1 MSTTI
6 DERIVEMRFDNKHFE
21 SNVATTMS
29 SLDKL
34 KQGLN
39 LKGATQGLED
49 IDKAAKKVNLSPI
62 ADSADAIK
70 LKFSPLYSFMDQ
82 IFRNMANSAEM
93 YGRRIVSAFTV
104 DPIKQ
109 GFKEYETQINA
120 VQTILSNTK
129 SKGTTIDDVN
139 GALDELNTYADKT
152 IYNFTEMTRN
162 IGTFTAAGVDLETSV
177 SAIKGI
183 ANLAAVSGSTSQQA
197 STAMY
202 QLSQALSSGTVKLM
216 DWNSVVNAGMGGQV
230 FQDALKET
238 ARLHGVKIDEMIK
251 EQGSFRETL
260 SEGWLTSKILT
271 ETLAKFTGDLNEE
284 QLKSMGYTDEQIKGI
299 MELGKDA
306 NDAATKVK
314 TFTQLLDTLKEAAQS
329 GWAQTWEIVF
339 GDFYEARDFFTEV
352 SNTLGGMIGNSAEA
366 RNEMLENW
374 KALGGRTDLIESIKN
389 SFQAIVN
396 IIRPISDAFREIFP
410 PMTAE
415 KLAAF
420 TTGLRSFTEKLQ
432 ESTEYGSAFY
442 KGVKGTFKGIFSI
455 FKIFVN
461 VIKSVFKA
469 IGPLFGVIGELVV
482 TVFELAGS
490 LGGFLTKVGDTVEQ
504 TDILT
509 TVLQG
514 IVKVIQFVITSFTN
528 LIKLLNRKIV
538 SPALEAFSNIF
549 VSIGD
554 SADGM
559 GEKVKGAFAKM
570 GEALSGFGIFKI
582 FVGLW
587 EIIKSVASAIGGAL
601 GPVLSDLLNAIKGAD
616 LVGIMDVINKF
627 ISGGVGIAL
636 IKFLTNIANVFK
648 KPMGA
653 MEMFS
658 DNIKDIL
665 DEVGNTFKSFQRK
678 LNAEALFTIAKAIA
692 VLVAAIVVLSF
703 IDKDKVA
710 DGCSAILLLFA
721 GLSAVMAIANKGGL
735 GKGIG
740 GMAGVTGIATAVL
753 ILAAAIL
760 IICNLDFNKMLKGIA
775 GIGILL
781 ALVGGVALL
790 MAKFGSIPKG
800 NKIAKVG
807 VQMLLLSGVIA
818 ILAAVAKSLSNI
830 EKDKLKNG
838 IAGVAALSLLM
849 VAMIALLM
857 AIARIN
863 PSGKPFAKM
872 VGQMAAIVYAIGKLA
887 DVCIELAAVETAQLK
902 SGVTAISVIAGLLT
916 AIMLILTLLTKI
928 PNINASG
935 IVKMSASFIAVALA
949 IKLLASAIIPFAS
962 MDWEKL
968 GKAGIA
974 FGGVLVFIV
983 TLSLMSKLVKP
994 ASIMS
999 VAASVA
1005 IVAASLIPLVA
1016 ALAIFSA
1023 LNWGAIAKA
1032 GTALGGL
1039 LGFMAIFSVMSKM
1052 LKPMQILGLG
1062 ASILLIGNA
1071 LLFLVPA
1078 LAAFSALNW
1087 SAIGKAGVALA
1098 GVLGF
1103 MVILSLVSKLVNP
1116 ISIVPL
1122 AASMLILSLALGAL
1136 VPALIM
1142 MKAVKLKD
1150 IGFGLIAL
1158 AGAIIVLG
1166 VAAKLLSGVST
1177 SMLHMATSILIVGA
1191 GMTLMGIG
1199 LGLLGAG
1206 LGAFA
1211 AGFTV
1216 FVTALVAGAA
1226 GLISVFKT
1234 LIEGLGSIAV
1244 TLIDSVT
1251 NIIVA
1256 ACQVLVHSAP
1266 AIGDAIKALLRT
1278 LISIIVELAPELADG
1293 ILVMTTNIMKS
1304 LVKYADPIVDSL
1316 FELIVMIIQ
1325 KLEKYIPSLVQ
1336 TAFNIIGK
1344 LFQGI
1349 VDGLKG
1355 INPTN
1360 LIVSIVALV
1369 LMSKLMSMLASTV
1382 SQIPKALIGVAGI
1395 SAVLIIFTAAWALCD
1410 MLYDGSA
1417 MAVLALGGAI
1427 AVMGL
1432 ISLLM
1437 PSLAMAAGL
1446 AGAAVNG
1453 ALAVAAVLGVMVGV
1467 IAIAGALAQI
1477 PEAEWLINEGGNLLQ
1492 AVGVAIGKFIG
1503 GIIGGIAGGALS
1515 VLPEIGTALSQ
1526 FMTNMQPFFKVASDP
1541 NTIVSVA
1548 LGAAIIVG
1556 LRLMIKKL
1564 GEVKKSETKKAV
1576 TAAIGISEVLVLFA
1590 AAFAICSLLLYY
1602 VNPNLVAIA
1611 GGIVVIGLLSELF
1624 KKLTKITKS
1633 ETKKAVT
1640 AAIGISEVLVIFA
1653 AAWAIVG
1660 LLSMLMGDS
1669 MLSVVV
1675 SMAGAIVVM
1684 GLLGE
1689 LCKRLATLDKKTLG
1703 DALTSAA
1710 AISAV
1715 LIMFAAAWAICCA
1728 LLKGAENNIAA
1739 MGGAIIFAGLLTL
1752 LMKPLAQASQ
1762 HTAKALTGALGV
1774 SAVLVIFAA
1783 AWKLCSLI
1791 FQGAE
1796 TNVLALGGAIV
1807 VMGLLTLLMTP
1818 LSTIGPLAANALVGA
1833 AAVSA
1838 VLIIFAGALALCDL
1852 IYDPEGSNILALTGA
1867 VLLMGVVALLAAV
1880 LAAITPLI
1888 PMALAGAAGVGLL
1901 AVEMAAI
1908 IAAIGALAQ
1917 IPGLTWLIEEGGNL
1931 LNLIGNAIG
1940 GFVGGIIGG
1949 IATGITSALPQIG
1962 TDLATFMTNAQP
1974 FFDGLN
1980 NVNAEAL
1987 ESVGSLAK
1995 MVLILTAA
2003 SILEGLTSWFTGGN
2017 SIVAFGDELA
2027 LFGPKFAFFADSIK
2041 DVNADTVTASANA
2054 ALALAEMANKLPGQG
2069 GWVQKVMGE
2078 HSLATFATEL
2088 QAFGPA
2094 FKAYADSIAGID
2106 PEVVEASANAALS
2119 LAEMANKL
2127 PGQGGWAQ
2135 KVMGE
2140 HSLATFAEQLNAFA
2154 PSFKSYADTIKD
2166 IDPAVVTASANAA
2179 TALAELA
2186 NKLPKS
2192 GGIAQWFAGEK
2203 DLSDFGKKLASFG
2216 EQMKKYSNS
2225 LSGVN
2230 ASQLASTTAS
2240 LVQIVDV
2247 AKGVS
2252 SLNLGNLANFGTALG
2267 LMGTDG
2273 IKKFVAAFENSYEKV
2288 VTTGKTMVTKLVTGV
2303 QSESEAKSSSYQ
2315 APAKDAIAALRAQTV
2330 MDAFYNAGANLVS
2343 GFANGISAN
2352 SFKAEAKAA
2361 AMASA
2366 AADAAKAALDEHSP
2380 SKVGY
2385 KIGDFFGI
2393 AFVNAV
2399 GDYVDKSY
2407 DAGYGMADS
2416 ARTGLSNAISKV
2428 NSLISSDMD
2437 TQPTIRPVLDLSDVN
2452 DGARTI
2458 SDLFNNGSPLGL
2470 MTNIGAVSSMMSK
2483 NGQNGTDSE
2492 MVSEIRKLRKDI
2504 GKLERSNVSING
2516 VTYDDGSNIVS
2527 AVESIVRAAKVE
2539 RRR

>member
-49 IDKAAKKVNLSPI
+49 IDKAAKKVDLSPI

-152 IYNFTEMTRN
+152 IYNFTEMTKN

-216 DWNSVVNAGMGGQV
+216 DWNSVVNAGMGGQK

-299 MELGKDA
+299 IELGRDA
-306 NDAATKVK
+306 NDAATRVK

-339 GDFYEARDFFTEV
+339 GEFYEARDFFTEV
-352 SNTLGGMIGNSAEA
+352 SNTLGGFIGNSAEA

-415 KLAAF
+415 KLAAL
-420 TTGLRSFTEKLQ
+420 TSGLRSFTERLQ

-442 KGVKGTFKGIFSI
+442 KGVKNTFKGIFSV

-482 TVFELAGS
+482 AIFDLVGS
-490 LGGFLTKVGDTVEQ
+490 FGGFLTKIGDTAEQ

-509 TVLQG
+509 TILQG
-514 IVKVIQFVITSFTN
+514 IVKVITFVIRTFTD
-528 LIKLLNRKIV
+528 LIKLLNGRIV
-538 SPALEAFSNIF
+538 SPTLEAFGNVF

-559 GEKVKGAFAKM
+559 GEKVKGAFVKM
-570 GEALSGFGIFKI
+570 GESLSSLGIFKLFI
-582 FVGLW
+582 GLW
-587 EIIKSVASAIGGAL
+587 TIIKSVASAIGNAL
-601 GPVLSDLLNAIKGAD
+601 GPVLSNLFNAIKNAD
-616 LVGIMDVINKF
+616 LAGIMDIVNKF
-627 ISGGVGIAL
+627 ISGGVGVAL
-636 IKFLTNIANVFK
+636 IKFLTNVTNIFK

-703 IDKDKVA
+703 VDKDKVA
-710 DGCSAILLLFA
+710 DGCSAILLLFV
-721 GLSAVMAIANKGGL
+721 GLSAAMAIVNKGGL

-740 GMAGVTGIATAVL
+740 GMAGVTGIAAAVL
-753 ILAAAIL
+753 ILAAAML

-838 IAGVAALSLLM
+838 IAGVAALSMLM

-857 AIARIN
+857 AISKIN

-887 DVCIELAAVETAQLK
+887 DVCIELATVETAQLK

-928 PNINASG
+928 PNINTSG
-935 IVKMSASFIAVALA
+935 IVKMSVSFIAVALA
-949 IKLLASAIIPFAS
+949 IKLLASAIVPFAS

-1052 LKPMQILGLG
+1052 LKPMQIVGLGL
-1062 ASILLIGNA
+1062 SVLLIGEA

-1103 MVILSLVSKLVNP
+1103 MAILALVSKLVNP
-1116 ISIVPL
+1116 LSILPL

-1150 IGFGLIAL
+1150 IGFGLLAL

-1166 VAAKLLSGVST
+1166 VAAKLLGGVSV

-1191 GMTLMGIG
+1191 GMTLMGLG

-1216 FVTALVAGAA
+1216 FVGALVAGVS
-1226 GLISVFKT
+1226 GLLSVFKT

-1251 NIIVA
+1251 SIIVA
-1256 ACQVLVHSAP
+1256 ACQVIVNSAP
-1266 AIGDAIKALLRT
+1266 AIGEAIKAVLRT
-1278 LISIIVELAPELADG
+1278 LINIIIELAPEIADG
-1293 ILVMTTNIMKS
+1293 ILAMTASVMKS

-1316 FELIVMIIQ
+1316 FELIVMILQ
-1325 KLEKYIPSLVQ
+1325 KLEKYIPNLVQ
-1336 TAFNIIGK
+1336 IAFNIIGK

-1349 VDGLKG
+1349 VDALKN

-1369 LMSKLMSMLASTV
+1369 LMTKLMSMLASTV
-1382 SQIPKALIGVAGI
+1382 SLIPKALLGVAGI
-1395 SAVLIIFTAAWALCD
+1395 SAVLIIFTAAWAVCD
-1410 MLYDGSA
+1410 KLYDGSA
-1417 MAVLALGGAI
+1417 MAVLALGAAI

-1432 ISLLM
+1432 ISVLM
-1437 PSLAMAAGL
+1437 PSLAMASGL
-1446 AGAAVNG
+1446 AGAAVSG
-1453 ALAVAAVLGVMVGV
+1453 AVGVAAVLGIMAGV
-1467 IAIAGALAQI
+1467 IAIAGAIAQI
-1477 PEAEWLINEGGNLLQ
+1477 PEAEWLIREGGNLLQ
-1492 AVGVAIGKFIG
+1492 EIGVAIGKFIG
-1503 GIIGGIAGGALS
+1503 GIVGGIASGTLS
-1515 VLPEIGTALSQ
+1515 VLPEIGTALSG
-1526 FMTNMQPFFKVASDP
+1526 FMTNMKPFFAVIAEPK
-1541 NTIVSVA
+1541 TI
-1548 LGAAIIVG
+1548 LAIAVG
-1556 LRLMIKKL
+1556 YAVIIGLEKLIKKISSIRKDTL
-1564 GEVKKSETKKAV
+1564 QNSLKK
-1576 TAAIGISEVLVLFA
+1576 TAQMSLVLIAFSA
-1590 AAFAICSLLLYY
+1590 ALAVSALLLKDTDANIAAFAT
-1602 VNPNLVAIA
+1602 
-1611 GGIVVIGLLSELF
+1611 GIVVIGLLSELY
-1624 KKLTKITKS
+1624 KRICKITDKQN
-1633 ETKKAVT
+1633 KQAFKACL
-1640 AAIGISEVLVIFA
+1640 GISAVLVVFA
-1653 AAWAIVG
+1653 AVWKICD
-1660 LLSMLMGDS
+1660 LLGGASLD
-1669 MLSVVV
+1669 VIV
-1675 SMAGAIVVM
+1675 SMAAAIVVM
-1684 GLLGE
+1684 GLVAE
-1689 LCKRLATLDKKTLG
+1689 LCKRLATIDKKTLG
-1703 DALTSAA
+1703 DALISAA

-1715 LIMFAAAWAICCA
+1715 LVMFAAAWAICCA
-1728 LLKGAENNIAA
+1728 FLKGAENNIAGMA
-1739 MGGAIIFAGLLTL
+1739 GAVIFAGLLTL
-1752 LMKPLAQASQ
+1752 LMKPLSQ
-1762 HTAKALTGALGV
+1762 VSQYTAKALVGAAGV
-1774 SAVLVIFAA
+1774 SAVLVIFAT

-1791 FQGAE
+1791 FKGAE
-1796 TNVLALGGAIV
+1796 ANVIALGGAIV
-1807 VMGLLTLLMTP
+1807 VMGLLTLLMKP
-1818 LSTIGPLAANALVGA
+1818 LSIIGPMAAQALIGA

-1838 VLIIFAGALALCDL
+1838 VLVIFAGALALVDL
-1852 IYDPEGSNILALTGA
+1852 IYDPDGTKLLALTGA
-1867 VLLMGVVALLAAV
+1867 VLLMGVVTALAAA
-1880 LAAITPLI
+1880 LSLI
-1888 PMALAGAAGVGLL
+1888 VPILPMALAGVAGAALL
-1901 AVEMAAI
+1901 VTEIALL

-1931 LNLIGNAIG
+1931 LKLIGNAIG

-1949 IATGITSALPQIG
+1949 IAEGITSALPQIG
-1962 TDLATFMTNAQP
+1962 SDLAAFMTNAKP
-1974 FFDGLN
+1974 FFDGLA
-1980 NVNAEAL
+1980 NVNADAVNGV
-1987 ESVGSLAK
+1987 SSLAK
-1995 MVLILTAA
+1995 MVLILTAVD
-2003 SILEGLTSWFTGGN
+2003 ILDGLTSWLTGG
-2017 SIVAFGDELA
+2017 SSMVTFGEELA
-2027 LFGPKFAFFADSIK
+2027 QFGPKFAFFANSIK
-2041 DVNADTVTASANA
+2041 DIDADTVTASANA
-2054 ALALAEMANKLPGQG
+2054 ALALAEMANKLPGQD

-2094 FKAYADSIAGID
+2094 FKAYADSVAGID
-2106 PEVVEASANAALS
+2106 PEVVTASANAALA
-2119 LAEMANKL
+2119 LAEMAAKL
-2127 PGQGGWAQ
+2127 PAQDGWAQ
-2135 KVMGE
+2135 KIMGE
-2140 HSLATFAEQLNAFA
+2140 HSLATFAQQLNAFA
-2154 PSFKSYADTIKD
+2154 PAFKSYADTIKD

-2179 TALAELA
+2179 TSLAELS

-2192 GGIAQWFAGEK
+2192 GGLAQWFSGEQ
-2203 DLSDFGKKLASFG
+2203 DISDFGKKLVKFG
-2216 EQMKKYSNS
+2216 EQMKKYSGS

-2230 ASQLASTTAS
+2230 ASQLASTTSS
-2240 LVQIVDV
+2240 LVKIVDV

-2252 SLNLGNLANFGTALG
+2252 SLNLDNLSNFGTSLG
-2267 LMGTDG
+2267 NMGTDG
-2273 IKKFVAAFENSYEKV
+2273 IKKFIAAFENSYEKV
-2288 VTTGKTMVTKLVTGV
+2288 VTTGKTMVTKLVSGM
-2303 QSESEAKSSSYQ
+2303 QSESSAQ
-2315 APAKDAIAALRAQTV
+2315 ATAYEKPAKDAHSAIRSQTWYE
-2330 MDAFYNAGANLVS
+2330 AFYNAGSDLVT

-2352 SFKAEAKAA
+2352 SYKAEAKAA

-2366 AADAAKAALDEHSP
+2366 AASAAKAALDEHSP

-2385 KIGDFFGI
+2385 KIGDFFGV

-2416 ARTGLSNAISKV
+2416 ARSGLSNAISKV
-2428 NSLISSDMD
+2428 NSLINSEMD

-2492 MVSEIRKLRKDI
+2492 VVSEIKKLRKDI
-2504 GKLERSNVSING
+2504 GKIEHSTVSING
-2516 VTYDDGSNIVS
+2516 ITYDDGSNINS
-2527 AVESIVRAAKVE
+2527 AIETIVRAAKVE